1 MNEFYKLKSTLTT
14 VVRQHGEL
22 WTMLTLPNPKF
33 FGNLP
38 FIRPKFERYKKMMAE
53 MFAFEFL
60 FNQIFTS
67 NLILDLNFL
76 SVKSKSIKR
85 K

>member
-22 WTMLTLPNPKF
+22 WMMLTLPNPKF

-60 FNQIFTS
+60 FNHIFTS
-67 NLILDLNFL
+67 NFILDLNFS